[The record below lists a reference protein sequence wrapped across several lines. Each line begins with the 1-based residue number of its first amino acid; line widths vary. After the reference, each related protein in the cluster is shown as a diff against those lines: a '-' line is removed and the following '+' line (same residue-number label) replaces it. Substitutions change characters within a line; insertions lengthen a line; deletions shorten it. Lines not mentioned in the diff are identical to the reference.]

1 MEELARLR
9 RRAGTEE
16 YAAGQILYR
25 EGAARFLS
33 EEGAQLCY
41 AVGKETRLIVRL
53 IAEDPPRAFCPC
65 EGTKPCRHIVA
76 AFLEAY
82 ALGRMTLARRHR
94 AEANTRRLKEAL
106 AKALP
111 PNGMPR
117 LEATLRLP
125 EKEGEPLSISLRAG
139 EDRLYAV
146 RSVAAF
152 LSSVENGEPVLF
164 SKRYALR
171 PAEALFSG
179 EDRALLALLGDIREA
194 LALSGRLAV
203 TGREARV
210 LPVPPRFQSRLLSL
224 LSGRPFVL
232 SAGEETFRLSGIP
245 EGRVQLRFSM
255 ALHGREIEVGARA
268 PRDLRRVSR
277 EAGIVF
283 CAGELLRLPEEQLP
297 FVFAMD
303 AEACAFFFP
312 PEEAVWAVSELL
324 PRLMRAG
331 ETAVLGT
338 LKDRLIRRPLGIEA
352 RLDRADAAV
361 SCRLLFRYGDVCID
375 PFRPLALPEGLL
387 LLRDAAGESAALALL
402 REYGF
407 VSRGDEAILTG
418 SARIFLFFTEGIP
431 RLQESAQ
438 IFLSEAFRRMRPR
451 RPAFSARVRG
461 QNGSL
466 LLELLADGVETE
478 ETEGILSALRDRRR
492 WFRLENGAF
501 LDLSEIAED
510 GAWQTLAEA
519 ALPAGQSVPERGPME
534 IRDYRAYYL
543 SRLLEEGRLPA
554 EADDAA
560 RRAFHPETDPCP
572 EPLRDRLR
580 PYQARGFAWLQTLYR
595 LGLSGILADDMGLG
609 KTVQLL
615 ALLLWASGRE
625 KEKKPSI
632 LVAPT
637 SLLYNWAA
645 EAKRFAPELTV
656 WIAEGG
662 QETRARQAAALSA
675 ADAPDLYLTSYPL
688 LRRDIDLLSPVSFR
702 FAILDEAQYVKN
714 AAGASALAVRR
725 LSAETRLALTGTP
738 MENHPGEIWSL
749 FDFLLPGY
757 LGNYAAFMRRY
768 GAGED
773 GDGLRRRIRPFLLRR
788 LKGDVLSELPEKTET
803 VLTVEMTPEQAR
815 VYRAALL
822 RLRPRGEDLS
832 GAGRFR
838 ALAALTE
845 LREVCDHPA
854 LILPEYAGS
863 SGKLELLS
871 DFIPEAL
878 LSGHRVLVFSQ
889 FTRMLRIL
897 EQRLYA
903 SGVECFY
910 LDGETPARERV
921 EMTQRFNRG
930 EGNVFLIS
938 LKAGGAGLNLTGA
951 DFVIH
956 YDPWWNPAAED
967 QATDR
972 AHRIGQGRPVTV
984 TRLITR
990 GTVEERVLSLSIRKR
1005 DLFERMIEAGET
1017 FPTSL
1022 TGEEIR
1028 ALFSEP
1034 AGP

>member
-1 MEELARLR
+1 MEDLASLR
-9 RRAGTEE
+9 RRAGAEE
-16 YAAGQILYR
+16 YGAGQALYR
-25 EGAARFLS
+25 VGGVRFLS
-33 EEGAQLCY
+33 EEKAQLLY
-41 AVGKETRLIVRL
+41 AVGKEAPLAVRL
-53 IAEDPPRAFCPC
+53 IPEDPPRAVCPC
-65 EGTKPCRHIVA
+65 GQEKPCRHIVA

-82 ALGRMTLARRHR
+82 ALGRLTLARRHR
-94 AEANTRRLKEAL
+94 AEANTRLLREAL
-106 AKALP
+106 GKALP
-111 PNGMPR
+111 PVGTPR
-117 LEATLRLP
+117 LEPSLHLP
-125 EKEGEPLSISLRAG
+125 EAEGEAFAVSLRAG

-146 RSVAAF
+146 RSVPAF
-152 LSSVENGEPVLF
+152 LSAVESGEPVPF
-164 SKRYALR
+164 TKRYSLLPDQA
-171 PAEALFSG
+171 PFAAA
-179 EDRALLALLGDIREA
+179 DRALLALLGDICEE
-194 LALSGRLAV
+194 LSLSGRLV
-203 TGREARV
+203 KTGQGARL
-210 LPVPPRFQSRLLSL
+210 LPVPARYRARLLDL
-224 LSGRPFVL
+224 LSERPFVL
-232 SAGEETFRLSGIP
+232 SAGQESLRLSGIP

-255 ALHGREIEVGARA
+255 TLHGREVEVAARA
-268 PRDLRRVSR
+268 PQGMRPVSR
-277 EAGIVF
+277 EAGVVL
-283 CAGELLRLPEEQLP
+283 CSGELLRLPEEQRP
-297 FVFAMD
+297 FAFAMD
-303 AEACAFFFP
+303 SESCTYFFP

-324 PRLMRAG
+324 PRLMQAG
-331 ETAVLGT
+331 ETAVLGP
-338 LKDRLIRRPLGIEA
+338 LKDRLVRRPLAAEA
-352 RLDRADAAV
+352 RLDRAESAV
-361 SCRLLFRYGDVCID
+361 TCHLRFRYGDVSVD
-375 PFRPLALPEGLL
+375 PLRPSALPEGLL
-387 LLRDAAGESAALALL
+387 LLRDAAGESAVLALL

-407 VSRGDEAILTG
+407 TARDGAAYLAG
-418 SARIFLFFTEGIP
+418 GARIFRFFTEGIQ
-431 RLQESAQ
+431 RLQALAEV
-438 IFLSEAFRRMRPR
+438 FLSEAFRRMRPR

-461 QNGSL
+461 QGGSL
-466 LLELLADGVETE
+466 LLELLADGEPTE
-478 ETEGILSALRDRRR
+478 ETEGILTALRERRR
-492 WFRLENGAF
+492 WFRLESGAF
-501 LDLSEIAED
+501 LDLSELAED
-510 GAWQTLAEA
+510 GEWQALAEA
-519 ALPAGQSVPERGPME
+519 ALPAPRGVPERGPME
-534 IRDYRAYYL
+534 IRDFRAFCL
-543 SRLLEEGRLPA
+543 SRLLEETRLPA
-554 EADDAA
+554 DVDEEAK
-560 RRAFHPETDPCP
+560 RAFSPETEPCP
-572 EPLRDRLR
+572 ESLAARLR
-580 PYQARGFAWLQTLYR
+580 PYQARGFAWLQSLYR

-609 KTVQLL
+609 KTVQFL
-615 ALLLWASGRE
+615 ALLLWAAERA

-632 LVAPT
+632 LIAPT

-645 EAKRFAPELTV
+645 EAKSFAPGLTV

-662 QETRARQAAALSA
+662 QESRARQAAALSSP
-675 ADAPDLYLTSYPL
+675 DAPDLYLTSYPL
-688 LRRDIDLLSPVSFR
+688 LRRDIDLLSGVSFR
-702 FAILDEAQYVKN
+702 FAVLDEAQYVKN

-773 GDGLRRRIRPFLLRR
+773 GEGLRRRIRPFLLRR
-788 LKGDVLSELPEKTET
+788 LKEDVLTELPEKTET
-803 VLTVEMTPEQAR
+803 VLTVDMTPEQAR
-815 VYRAALL
+815 VYRAALQ
-822 RLRPRGEDLS
+822 RLRPREDDLS

-845 LREVCDHPA
+845 LREVCDHPG

-871 DFIPEAL
+871 DILPNAL
-878 LSGHRVLVFSQ
+878 LSGHRVLIFSQ

-984 TRLITR
+984 ARLITR
-990 GTVEERVLSLSIRKR
+990 GTVEERVLALSNRKR

-1022 TGEEIR
+1022 TEEEIR
-1028 ALFSEP
+1028 GLFAE
-1034 AGP
+1034 